1 MKNKLKGKKLVI
13 LAGGYGTRLS
23 EETVNLPKPMV
34 DIGGKPIIW
43 HIMKY
48 YSYFG
53 VNDFIICCGY
63 KGYMIKEYFVNYFNH
78 NSDITIDLEKNYIEV
93 HKKKSESWKI
103 TLIDTG
109 EGALT
114 GTRLKKVQEYVL
126 NEDFFFFTYGD
137 GLSNV
142 NLIKQVEFFSNN
154 NFEAVVTGVTPP
166 GRFGAIESNGSLVK
180 NFIEKPQGDGGV
192 INGGFFI
199 LKPKVYEYIGNKDI
213 SWEDQPL
220 KQLAKNKKLGLF
232 KHDGFWQPMDTLRDR
247 NNLEEL
253 WVNNDAPWKIWE

>member
-1 MKNKLKGKKLVI
+1 MKNKLKDKKLVI

-34 DIGGKPIIW
+34 EIGGKPIIW
-43 HIMKY
+43 HIIKY
-48 YSYFG
+48 YSHFG

-78 NSDITIDLEKNYIEV
+78 NSDITIDLEKNNIEV
-93 HKKKSESWKI
+93 HKKKSESWRI

-114 GTRLKKVQEYVL
+114 GTRLGKVKDYVL
-126 NEDFFFFTYGD
+126 DEEFFFFTYGD

-142 NLIKQVEFFSNN
+142 NLHEQVDFFTNKD
-154 NFEAVVTGVTPP
+154 FDAVVTGVTPP
-166 GRFGAIESNGSLVK
+166 GRFGAIQSEGALVK
-180 NFIEKPQGDGGV
+180 NFVEKPQGDGGV

-199 LKPKVYEYIGNKDI
+199 LKPEIYKYIGDKDL

-220 KQLAKNKKLGLF
+220 KHLAQNKKLGLF
-232 KHDGFWQPMDTLRDR
+232 KHEGFWQPMDTLRDK
-247 NNLEEL
+247 NYLDEL
-253 WVNNDAPWKIWE
+253 WANDEAPWKIWE